1 MKSNWPS
8 GKQELENRKLITLL
22 STELI
27 NFKTGIDLLAKVSL
41 FKNLFIIEV

>member
-1 MKSNWPS
+1 M
-8 GKQELENRKLITLL
+8 TLL

-27 NFKTGIDLLAKVSL
+27 KVKTGIDLLAKVSL